1 MEMFIPSLLLFIVA
15 IIIVF
20 FIVPK
25 STPMITAILAIL
37 FIVYGIYDHRR
48 LFITEY
54 QLSTWQEKL
63 KTYSPAIMIILII
76 LFIMYSIIA
85 FFTSGSVPIP
95 TMPTIAL
102 PNVGSI
108 TNSIAETVNNAS
120 KSIENMKNNSI
131 FNNSY
136 NKSNSKNSRNSKNIS
151 KSFLETV

>member
-63 KTYSPAIMIILII
+63 KVYSPAIMIILII
-76 LFIMYSIIA
+76 LFIIYSIIA

-95 TMPTIAL
+95 SMPAIAL

-136 NKSNSKNSRNSKNIS
+136 NKSNGKNSRNGKNIS